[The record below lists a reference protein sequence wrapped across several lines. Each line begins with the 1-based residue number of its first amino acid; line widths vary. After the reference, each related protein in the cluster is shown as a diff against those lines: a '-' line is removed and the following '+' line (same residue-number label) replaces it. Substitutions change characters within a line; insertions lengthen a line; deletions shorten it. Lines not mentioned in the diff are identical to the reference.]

1 MECKVIKGFFKLS
14 NKTTYN
20 VGDTIELTDAEAKE
34 MAKNGLVDFGS
45 IIVAVIAGKNRKIK
59 EPYLESKEGTKG
71 IVTKLTPEE
80 ADAIIKEQNK
90 SND

>member
-20 VGDTIELTDAEAKE
+20 VGDTIELSDSEAKE
-34 MAKNGLVDFGS
+34 KAKEGLVEYK
-45 IIVAVIAGKNRKIK
+45 VKEVK
-59 EPYLESKEGTKG
+59 EPYSKSEEGTKG